1 MFKNRAF
8 QIKVVQDETRYGYTA
23 PPQRS
28 IWTPATISQ
37 FAQEQV
43 LGLAVV
49 IAGLYAIKVAL
60 DTTSEIAIKK
70 TTTRR

>member
-8 QIKVVQDETRYGYTA
+8 QIKMVQDDSQYAYPTTPRPSY
-23 PPQRS
+23 
-28 IWTPATISQ
+28 WTPATISQ

-49 IAGLYAIKVAL
+49 IAGLYTLKVAL

-70 TTTRR
+70 TRSND

>member
-70 TTTRR
+70 TRSKD